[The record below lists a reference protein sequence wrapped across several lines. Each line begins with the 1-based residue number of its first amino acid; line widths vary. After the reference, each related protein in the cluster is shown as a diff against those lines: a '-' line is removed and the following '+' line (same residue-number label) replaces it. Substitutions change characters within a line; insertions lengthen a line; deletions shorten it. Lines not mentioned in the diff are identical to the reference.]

1 MAISPISTA
10 TCTLVLV
17 SSVLGTT
24 LPALADEPKGPR
36 LPITTSGVENTP
48 IRLLREICG
57 TGKADTGLF
66 KISLKNDMC
75 LNGDSIRAHAE
86 SATTVADLL
95 DKPIH
100 GEVRTIGIMH
110 AVLSEPQRVVLTK
123 PTLTSV
129 GGKPVSENGI
139 TIEPLTPK
147 VFFAERTKVTC
158 QSMCNVLIEYKNRQG
173 QAEYTWF
180 NNQKTGTPTLQMELF
195 PGERTERISVW
206 ESTIPLK

>member
-1 MAISPISTA
+1 MTISLLSTA
-10 TCTLVLV
+10 AHTLVLV
-17 SSVLGTT
+17 GTLSIA
-24 LPALADEPKGPR
+24 LPALADEPKGSS
-36 LPITTSGVENTP
+36 LSIEANGVENTP
-48 IRLLREICG
+48 ISLVYEICG
-57 TGKADTGLF
+57 GGKANAGLF
-66 KISLKNDMC
+66 KVRLEDQC
-75 LNGDSIRAHAE
+75 LNGDSIRSHAPN
-86 SATTVADLL
+86 STTVGDLPT
-95 DKPIH
+95 PIE
-100 GEVRTIGIMH
+100 GEVKGFFSTMH
-110 AVLSEPQRVVLTK
+110 ATLTKAQRVVLTN
-123 PTLTSV
+123 PTLSGV
-129 GGKPVSENGI
+129 GDKLVSANGV